1 MSKIMGV
8 YPPKKPEW
16 YGPRSVDHERGWSQK
31 CGHANCN
38 ESQSKNRSAISKSMS
53 QFAEIHSPGIAK
65 PTDEV
70 SMHVCRNHSD
80 ISNCEIAMSHSPKIA
95 IACCN
100 EPKLAAKV
108 LRNQP
113 MRSSYMYVAITVTSA
128 IAKSQ

>member
-8 YPPKKPEW
+8 YPPRNQNGMVQDQQTMKKREEP
-16 YGPRSVDHERGWSQK
+16 K

-53 QFAEIHSPGIAK
+53 QFAEIHSKGIAK